1 MSAESDDQHRRFG
14 CPLPSLRPVCEQM
27 VGSPARVPAVVDSDD
42 SICDQ
47 MMDMAVRLH
56 WLAGG
61 MKDPARSRLVR
72 AAADRLYAMVGE
84 LLDTR

>member
-1 MSAESDDQHRRFG
+1 MDKDDRARFG
-14 CPLPSLRPVCEQM
+14 CPLPNLRPVCEQM
-27 VGSPARVPAVVDSDD
+27 VGSPARVPAVVDSDA

-61 MKDPARSRLVR
+61 MLVFSF
-72 AAADRLYAMVGE
+72 AM
-84 LLDTR
+84 LLLLHLVPQRRGVSKP